1 MEETRHRLAPLVE
14 PRSIAIIGASAKKD
28 SHGNR
33 IISVLREGGFT
44 GPLFAVNPNYDEID
58 GAPCY
63 PTIGDVP
70 ETVDLAVLVVA
81 NHRVEAQFE
90 ALIDAGVPAMSLFS
104 SSYLEDDSDPPL
116 LERLRRLCA
125 DAGLMGCG
133 SNCMGFYNFDSSLA
147 VCPFGVGANAGPG
160 PIAFISHSGSAFT
173 SLLNLGKRMQYNLAV
188 SAGQEIA
195 TTVADYLDYAL
206 DLPTTRVAA
215 LFLEAIRAPEKF
227 RAALEK
233 AEARDIP
240 VVAVKV
246 GRSAASASFALSH
259 SGAIVGSDHAFQA
272 LCDRYGVIRVSTLD
286 DLVTTAA
293 LLALPHRAGPGGV
306 ASIVDSGGERSMLAD
321 LADDI
326 QVPFADINEE
336 TTQILADNLVYGL
349 DPVNPCDAW
358 GTVADFETTFPNC
371 FDALVK
377 DPDAAIGLWLAD
389 IRSGN
394 FLANVFIEACRKTA
408 KSTEKPV
415 VMATWVAR
423 QRYGDTADHLLDD
436 HVLIIDGVETALRAI
451 RCAFDY
457 RDFRA
462 LPAIAP
468 PAPPAPDV
476 VDRWRN
482 RLSRGDALG
491 EAEGLALL
499 ADFGVPAMAVRTA
512 GNHDDALA
520 AARAIGYPVVLKT
533 AMDGIHHKSD
543 VGGVKLGLGD
553 DGALAAA
560 YDDLAQRLGPQ
571 VLVAAMASSGVE
583 MVLGITRDDQFG
595 PLVMVGAGGVL
606 VEVMADARAALP
618 PIDATVA
625 RRLIDRLRVRP
636 LLNGVRGAAP
646 ANIDAVTEAV
656 ARLSVLAATLGD
668 CVAEIDV
675 NPLIAGPN
683 GCMAVDALVI
693 GRRPGEEN
701 SP

>member
-14 PRSIAIIGASAKKD
+14 PRSIAIIGASAKKE

-33 IISVLREGGFT
+33 IISVLRDGGFE
-44 GPLFAVNPNYDEID
+44 GPLYGVNPNYGDID
-58 GAPCY
+58 GVPCY

-81 NHRVEAQFE
+81 NHRVEAQFN
-90 ALIDAGVPAMSLFS
+90 ALIEAGVPAMSLFS

-116 LERLRRLCA
+116 LERLRRLSA

-133 SNCMGFYNFDSSLA
+133 SNCMGFYNFDSNLA
-147 VCPFGVGANAGPG
+147 ICPFGVGASAGPG
-160 PIAFISHSGSAFT
+160 PITYITHSGSAFT

-215 LFLEAIRAPEKF
+215 LFLEAIREPEKF

-233 AEARDIP
+233 AQRRDIP
-240 VVAVKV
+240 VVAIKV
-246 GRSAASASFALSH
+246 GRSEASAGFALSH
-259 SGAIVGSDHAFQA
+259 SGAMVGSDDAFEA

-286 DLVTTAA
+286 DLVATSA
-293 LLALPHRAGPGGV
+293 LLALPHRAVAGGV
-306 ASIVDSGGERSMLAD
+306 PSILDSGGERSMLAD
-321 LADDI
+321 LADNLH
-326 QVPFADINEE
+326 VPFAKINED
-336 TTQILADNLVYGL
+336 TTQVLADNLVYGL

-377 DPDAAIGLWLAD
+377 DPDAALGLWLAD
-389 IRSGN
+389 IRTGN
-394 FLANVFIEACRKTA
+394 FLADVFIEACRETA
-408 KSTEKPV
+408 KRNEKPV

-423 QRYGDTADHLLDD
+423 QRYGDTADDLLDD
-436 HVLIIDGVETALRAI
+436 HVLVIDGVETALRAI
-451 RCAFDY
+451 RGALDY

-462 LPAIAP
+462 LPPIAP
-468 PAPPAPDV
+468 PAPPAQDV
-476 VDRWRN
+476 IDRWRD

-491 EAEGLALL
+491 EAEGLELL

-512 GNHDDALA
+512 DDRDDALA
-520 AARAIGYPVVLKT
+520 AAQAIGYPVVLKT

-543 VGGVKLGLGD
+543 VGGVKLGLAD
-553 DGALAAA
+553 DTALAAA

-571 VLVAAMASSGVE
+571 VLVAPMVASGVE
-583 MVLGITRDDQFG
+583 MVLGITRDPQFG
-595 PLVMVGAGGVL
+595 PLVMIGAGGVL
-606 VEVMADARAALP
+606 VEIMADARAALP

-625 RRLIDRLRVRP
+625 RRMIDRLRLRP
-636 LLNGVRGAAP
+636 LLDGVRGAAL
-646 ANIDAVTEAV
+646 ANIDAVAEAA

-668 CVAEIDV
+668 CIGEIDV
-675 NPLIAGPN
+675 NPLIAGPD
-683 GCMAVDALVI
+683 GCMAVDAMVI
-693 GRRPGEEN
+693 GRRPGEED